1 MHKEDYYNPRV
12 ITRLDDRFL
21 HVEIKSEIN
30 LYIKKT
36 ELPRGGRFS
45 YELGRST

>member
-30 LYIKKT
+30 LYIKKQSF
-36 ELPRGGRFS
+36 RVGGVFPMS
-45 YELGRST
+45 